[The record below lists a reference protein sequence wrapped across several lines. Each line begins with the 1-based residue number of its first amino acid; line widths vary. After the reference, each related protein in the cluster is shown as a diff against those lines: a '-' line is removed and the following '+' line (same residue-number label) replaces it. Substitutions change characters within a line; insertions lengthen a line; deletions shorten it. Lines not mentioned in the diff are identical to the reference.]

1 MRKGLLVLVALAA
14 LASAASAASG
24 PARDRAGGFI
34 GPYTGVATGSRDNF
48 HHRDNGSTDPDPH
61 VVSDATDASHGRFL
75 SSSRTESGG
84 VSGTGNGDYQSATWH
99 LEGVNGDNG
108 SFSCDIPIHTQA
120 YSATITGYAAGGQ
133 LFLRFKLDD

>member
-24 PARDRAGGFI
+24 PARHRAGGFI

-48 HHRDNGSTDPDPH
+48 HHRDNGSTDPKTH
-61 VVSDATDASHGRFL
+61 VVSESTDAYHGRFL
-75 SSSRTESGG
+75 YSFRIENGV

-99 LEGVNGDNG
+99 LEGMNGDNG

-120 YSATITGYAAGGQ
+120 YSATV
-133 LFLRFKLDD
+133 